1 MAKRITKDAILT
13 ALALVIFVV
22 EAQIPPLAPIPG
34 IKLGLA
40 NIVTVWAL
48 MAIGPT
54 DAFGILICRIILGG
68 IFTGRL
74 PSLIFSLA
82 GGLLSFAVVLLVKKL
97 LTERQIWV
105 AGVIG
110 AVFHNAG
117 QLAAAVIVYRT
128 TAVLVYTP
136 VLILSGIVTGLF
148 TGICAQLLTGRL
160 GHLVKKDG
168 GS

>member
-1 MAKRITKDAILT
+1 MARRITRDALLLT
-13 ALALVIFVV
+13 AALVIYLL
-22 EAQIPPLAPIPG
+22 EAQLPPLAPLPG
-34 IKLGLA
+34 VKLGLA
-40 NIVTVWAL
+40 NIITVYAMFRVGAKDAL
-48 MAIGPT
+48 AILLLRVLLGSLFGGNWMAF
-54 DAFGILICRIILGG
+54 AY
-68 IFTGRL
+68 
-74 PSLIFSLA
+74 SLA
-82 GGLLSFAVVLLVKKL
+82 GGLCCYAAMLLLRKV
-97 LTERQIWV
+97 LTEKQIWV